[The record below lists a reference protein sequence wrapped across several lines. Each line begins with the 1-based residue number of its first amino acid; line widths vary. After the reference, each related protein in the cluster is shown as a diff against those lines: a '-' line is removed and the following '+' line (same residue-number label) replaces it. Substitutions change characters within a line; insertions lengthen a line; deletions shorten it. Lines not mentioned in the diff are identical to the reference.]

1 MSKLYFKG
9 LICPLKFSPENLT
22 MGIFFFFKKKVKLD
36 SFFFLYGH
44 IISIYNAL
52 FVSLS
57 LGCGFFKST
66 NWFEKADF
74 IIDDI

>member
-22 MGIFFFFKKKVKLD
+22 MGFFFSKKKFNLIL
-36 SFFFLYGH
+36 FFLLYGH

-57 LGCGFFKST
+57 LGCGFFKRT

-74 IIDDI
+74 IIDDT